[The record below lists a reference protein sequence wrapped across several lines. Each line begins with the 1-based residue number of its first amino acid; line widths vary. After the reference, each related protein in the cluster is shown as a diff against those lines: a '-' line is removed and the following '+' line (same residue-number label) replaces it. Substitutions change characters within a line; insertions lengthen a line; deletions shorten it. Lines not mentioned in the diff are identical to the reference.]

1 MRDRIGS
8 ATNAGS
14 VTNPRSRDRQ
24 SLVAGR
30 VSQRSHDPRTAAVL
44 TNKLLSITLSAPI
57 KACVL
62 LMAMSASILSFF
74 CHSTVS
80 RFSRGSILLFIGW
93 EGISRVSS
101 CFVSNYENS
110 L

>member
-1 MRDRIGS
+1 
-8 ATNAGS
+8 
-14 VTNPRSRDRQ
+14 
-24 SLVAGR
+24 
-30 VSQRSHDPRTAAVL
+30 
-44 TNKLLSITLSAPI
+44 
-57 KACVL
+57 